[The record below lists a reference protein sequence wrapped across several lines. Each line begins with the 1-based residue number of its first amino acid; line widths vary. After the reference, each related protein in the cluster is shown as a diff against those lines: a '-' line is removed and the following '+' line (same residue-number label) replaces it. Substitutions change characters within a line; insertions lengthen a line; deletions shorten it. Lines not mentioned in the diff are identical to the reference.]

1 MTRKCIK
8 KKCTCKFDL
17 AKLARKD
24 LPWAQL
30 MGSQD
35 ITLMPSSTAQEED
48 GCNCNSLVLMN
59 LGDKFGNAILEA
71 KQIATDSNSPR
82 GVLTLDISLETIQ
95 ALVRFASEGRIDLHS
110 LSEQTREEIWQFSIS
125 FSVPGL
131 LKVCGQFLLENLSAS
146 NATRSYKT
154 TIRYLCMDYQAPV
167 RKFILHNFNQVA
179 LEDPQFTSLV
189 EYFEDILP
197 DDELNVSVTV
207 VSDSSEPG

>member
-1 MTRKCIK
+1 MERKCGK
-8 KKCTCKFDL
+8 KNCACKFDL

-35 ITLMPSSTAQEED
+35 ITLRPSSITTQEEN
-48 GCNCNSLVLMN
+48 GSTANSLVLMN
-59 LGDKFGNAILEA
+59 LGDKFGKKIVES
-71 KQIATDSNSPR
+71 KQKATASNEPL

-95 ALVRFASEGRIDLHS
+95 ALVRFASEGRIDLQN

-146 NATRSYKT
+146 NATRSYMT
-154 TIRYLCMDYQAPV
+154 TLTGSRVLGSEEDGWLYRATYLPPFPLFDKQKKCL
-167 RKFILHNFNQVA
+167 KFF
-179 LEDPQFTSLV
+179 PQKIQKPKSF
-189 EYFEDILP
+189 
-197 DDELNVSVTV
+197 
-207 VSDSSEPG
+207 